1 MKKLFHI
8 SNHHPEICLITKLP
22 KKKTKQKCLN
32 FGPKTPYLGIL
43 AQEFLKAVMI
53 FEMLRFG
60 TKNTFLDIAGLELQK
75 TIVIFEISTLKLVKL
90 ENFAKKQN
98 CLSLGPKNILPGYV
112 CYRIL
117 KNYFHI

>member
-1 MKKLFHI
+1 MPYLEVFGIKFEKVISYFKSPPWNL
-8 SNHHPEICLITKLP
+8 SNHKITK

-90 ENFAKKQN
+90 ENLQKSKIA
-98 CLSLGPKNILPGYV
+98 
-112 CYRIL
+112 
-117 KNYFHI
+117 